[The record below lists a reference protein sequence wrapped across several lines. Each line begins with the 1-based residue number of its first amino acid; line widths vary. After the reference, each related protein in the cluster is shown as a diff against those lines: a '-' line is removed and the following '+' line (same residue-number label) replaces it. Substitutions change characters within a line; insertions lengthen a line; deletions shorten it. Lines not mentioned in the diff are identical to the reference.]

1 MGKRR
6 HLHAVDVD
14 VVLEVPELA
23 RVDGAGEVLG
33 RDEALSVVEHLTR
46 EREVGEEFE

>member
-1 MGKRR
+1 VKAKCR

-23 RVDGAGEVLG
+23 HVDGAGEVLG

-46 EREVGEEFE
+46 ERERER